1 MDSFPRSL
9 CLLAATAMVA
19 VMLSGLVP
27 AFAAEQSPAAASTLN
42 KASITPIKHRAPG
55 RISHHVAPVRPVA
68 SDLECSGLW
77 CGRQFVLIVGIGY

>member
-9 CLLAATAMVA
+9 CLHAATAMVA
-19 VMLSGLVP
+19 VMLSGPVP
-27 AFAAEQSPAAASTLN
+27 AFAAEQSPAASTLN

-55 RISHHVAPVRPVA
+55 RISHHVAPVRPLA
-68 SDLECSGLW
+68 SDLGCSGLW

>member
-1 MDSFPRSL
+1 MDSFSRSL

-19 VMLSGLVP
+19 VMLSGPVP
-27 AFAAEQSPAAASTLN
+27 AFAAEQTPAATAPN
-42 KASITPIKHRAPG
+42 KASATPIKHHAPG

>member
-19 VMLSGLVP
+19 VMLSGPVP
-27 AFAAEQSPAAASTLN
+27 TFAAEQTPAASAPN
-42 KASITPIKHRAPG
+42 KASTTHIKRYAPV
-55 RISHHVAPVRPVA
+55 RISHHVSPVTPVA
-68 SDLECSGLW
+68 SELGCSGVW